1 MDLVG
6 RMTSEARAVLAL
18 NPGSSSLKAAVRD
31 PTLRLAVHVERL
43 GTDKARA
50 IISAPGKEPA
60 STPVSGDFDDAVAWV
75 RAVMEQSAIEPQ
87 AVTHRVVHG
96 GPVHDRPTLIDEKLV
111 SYLRE
116 IIPLAPLHLPGAI
129 TAIELARQTWPRIPH
144 VACFDTAFH
153 HGLPDEAR
161 CLPVADDVAAMG
173 VRRYGFHGIAIQSVV
188 DGVPDLGPAVIA
200 HLGSGC
206 SVTAVA
212 DAQSRHTTMSL
223 TPTGGTM
230 SATRSGDL
238 DPEIV
243 LFVLAHPDWDTDA
256 VRNMLTHRS
265 GIAAL
270 SGGIVDMRD
279 LLSARA
285 DSRVDLAIRAFTRSV
300 AMAIASCATALD
312 EWHALVFT
320 GGIGEHS
327 SEIREEICARLL
339 SLPGAVADSRS
350 TSPSAS
356 DQLAARGI
364 RVLTVP
370 ADEEAVMDHQ
380 TRQLLWP

>member
-1 MDLVG
+1 
-6 RMTSEARAVLAL
+6 MTSEARAVLAL

-31 PTLRLAVHVERL
+31 PTLRLAVQVERL

-50 IISAPGKEPA
+50 TISAPGKEPA

-96 GPVHDRPTLIDEKLV
+96 GPVHDRPTLIDQKLV

-129 TAIELARQTWPRIPH
+129 TAIELARQTWPRVPH

-173 VRRYGFHGIAIQSVV
+173 VRRYGFHGIAVQSVV

-350 TSPSAS
+350 TSASAS

>member
-50 IISAPGKEPA
+50 TISAPGAEPA

-75 RAVMEQSAIEPQ
+75 RAVTEQRAIEPQ

-116 IIPLAPLHLPGAI
+116 IIPLAPLHMPGAI
-129 TAIELARQTWPRIPH
+129 TAIELARQTWPRVPH

-161 CLPVADDVAAMG
+161 CLPVADEVAAMG
-173 VRRYGFHGIAIQSVV
+173 VRRYGFHGIAVQSVV
-188 DGVPDLGPAVIA
+188 DAVPDLGPAVIA

-265 GIAAL
+265 GIAAF

-327 SEIREEICARLL
+327 NEIREEICARLL
-339 SLPGAVADSRS
+339 SLPGAVADTR
-350 TSPSAS
+350 SAS
-356 DQLAARGI
+356 ASAPDQLAARGI
-364 RVLTVP
+364 RVLTVA
-370 ADEEAVMDHQ
+370 ADEEAVMDRQ
-380 TRQLLWP
+380 TRELLWP

>member
-50 IISAPGKEPA
+50 TISAPGKEPA

-129 TAIELARQTWPRIPH
+129 TAIELARQTWPRVPH

-173 VRRYGFHGIAIQSVV
+173 VRRYGFHGIAVQSVV

-212 DAQSRHTTMSL
+212 EAQSRHTTMSL

-350 TSPSAS
+350 TSASAS

-364 RVLTVP
+364 RVLTVA
-370 ADEEAVMDHQ
+370 ADEEAVMDRQ
-380 TRQLLWP
+380 TRELLWP

>member
-1 MDLVG
+1 
-6 RMTSEARAVLAL
+6 MTSEARAVLAL

-50 IISAPGKEPA
+50 TISAPGEEPA
-60 STPVSGDFDDAVAWV
+60 SRPVSGDFDDAVASV
-75 RAVMEQSAIEPQ
+75 RAVMERSAIEPQ

-161 CLPVADDVAAMG
+161 CLPVANDVAAMG
-173 VRRYGFHGIAIQSVV
+173 VRRYGFHGIAVQSVV
-188 DGVPDLGPAVIA
+188 DAVPDLGPAVIA

-243 LFVLAHPDWDTDA
+243 LFVLAHPDWDPDA

-350 TSPSAS
+350 TSASAS

>member
-1 MDLVG
+1 
-6 RMTSEARAVLAL
+6 MTSEARAVLAL

-50 IISAPGKEPA
+50 TLSAPGEEQV
-60 STPVSGDFDDAVAWV
+60 STPVSGDFGDAVAWV
-75 RAVMEQSAIEPQ
+75 RTVMEQSAIEPQ

-129 TAIELARQTWPRIPH
+129 TAIELARQTWPRVPH

-173 VRRYGFHGIAIQSVV
+173 VRRYGFHGIAVQSVV

-350 TSPSAS
+350 TSASAS

>member
-1 MDLVG
+1 LDLVG

-31 PTLRLAVHVERL
+31 PTLRLAMHVERL

-50 IISAPGKEPA
+50 TLSAPGEEPV

-75 RAVMEQSAIEPQ
+75 RAVMEQSAIEPH

-129 TAIELARQTWPRIPH
+129 TAIELARQTWPRVPH

-161 CLPVADDVAAMG
+161 CLPVANDVAAMG
-173 VRRYGFHGIAIQSVV
+173 VRRYGFHGIAVQSVV
-188 DGVPDLGPAVIA
+188 DAVPDLGPAVIA

-243 LFVLAHPDWDTDA
+243 LFVLAHPDWDPDA

-350 TSPSAS
+350 TSASAS

>member
-50 IISAPGKEPA
+50 TISAPGKEPA

-129 TAIELARQTWPRIPH
+129 TAIELARQTWPRVPH

-173 VRRYGFHGIAIQSVV
+173 VRRYGFHGIAVQSVV

-350 TSPSAS
+350 TSASAS

-364 RVLTVP
+364 RVLTVA
-370 ADEEAVMDHQ
+370 ADEEAVMDRQ
-380 TRQLLWP
+380 TRELLWP

>member
-1 MDLVG
+1 
-6 RMTSEARAVLAL
+6 MTSEARAVLAL

-31 PTLRLAVHVERL
+31 PTLRLAVQVERL

-50 IISAPGKEPA
+50 TISAPGKEPA

-129 TAIELARQTWPRIPH
+129 TAIELARQTWPRVPH

-173 VRRYGFHGIAIQSVV
+173 VRRYGFHGIAVQSVV

-350 TSPSAS
+350 TSASAS